1 MQHLEPPVFPFPTQ
15 SDLVKDKG
23 RGQVWQ
29 KALHPL
35 GPRGEVCLGQTPRQ
49 GQVKSELF
57 HHVRIAPL
65 HQQRV
70 LARTQPR
77 CAAAPQLRLLDW
89 RAETVKFADAGL
101 CNPLHSLCF
110 AQRFQRQKP
119 AQRHQ
124 FKTIADSRGKRCR
137 QVPRGVFQ
145 VLNCPGFDRNP
156 YLRGVIVMSRKPDSS
171 G

>member
-1 MQHLEPPVFPFPTQ
+1 M
-15 SDLVKDKG
+15 
-23 RGQVWQ
+23 
-29 KALHPL
+29 
-35 GPRGEVCLGQTPRQ
+35 
-49 GQVKSELF
+49 KSELF

-70 LARTQPR
+70 LARTQPS
-77 CAAAPQLRLLDW
+77 CAAARQLRLLDQ

-119 AQRHQ
+119 ARRRQ

-137 QVPRGVFQ
+137 QVRRGVFQ
-145 VLNCPGFDRNP
+145 VLNCPGFDQAKGRLQRAVKSVLARCHRDVTQTGQFRLTCFTAMHNIPAEPGRAEIHQCP
-156 YLRGVIVMSRKPDSS
+156 YRRYIVNRKSRV
-171 G
+171 